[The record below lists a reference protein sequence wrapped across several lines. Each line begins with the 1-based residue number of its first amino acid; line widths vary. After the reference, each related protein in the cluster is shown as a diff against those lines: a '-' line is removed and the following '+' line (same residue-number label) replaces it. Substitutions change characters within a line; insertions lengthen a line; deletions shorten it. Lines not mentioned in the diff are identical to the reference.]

1 MDCERD
7 GELRVELNRSVDILV
22 GVLMFEHV
30 CKGIETR
37 FEYDV
42 NTPWFTKRL
51 TSLKTSDV
59 VEMLSF
65 LIFVSLVDGPGAIL
79 SPGDVKPVEF
89 NRLSGDE
96 KSSRSVI
103 MWLEVITNVQPSVLC
118 RSCNSNRPL
127 ADWTSA
133 CSHSD
138 ATYSSGAANWSVPVF
153 SKISKQCGRVD
164 CTARRAPLHSVSA
177 ITIDGNFLF
186 ESANIYNTP
195 ALRMRCK
202 SNFQLKSSKKV
213 LRVSVK
219 WHYFSRKYPAI
230 HDWCWSLA
238 NEILR
243 CINGPLIFGPKGSSS
258 WLSTFAGTLTTA

>member
-1 MDCERD
+1 MWRD
-7 GELRVELNRSVDILV
+7 K
-22 GVLMFEHV
+22 FHV
-30 CKGIETR
+30 S
-37 FEYDV
+37 
-42 NTPWFTKRL
+42 NRL

-65 LIFVSLVDGPGAIL
+65 LIFVSFADGPGAIR
-79 SPGDVKPVEF
+79 SAGDVKPVEF

-103 MWLEVITNVQPSVLC
+103 MWFDVMTNVQPSVLC

-127 ADWTSA
+127 ADWTSV
-133 CSHSD
+133 CNHSD

-153 SKISKQCGRVD
+153 KRISKQCGRVD

-177 ITIDGNFLF
+177 ITIDGSFLF

-195 ALRMRCK
+195 ALRKTKRT
-202 SNFQLKSSKKV
+202 FRYFDDWV
-213 LRVSVK
+213 AGVK
-219 WHYFSRKYPAI
+219 WWYFSKKYPAI

-243 CINGPLIFGPKGSSS
+243 CINGPLQFGPSGSSS
-258 WLSTFAGTLTTA
+258 WVNTFAGTLTTA